1 METKYKTIPFD
12 VNRINE
18 EGVKVVTRNCQ
29 GARVICTDYC
39 GSGDKTLLAL
49 ICNGLYENVVQLYEN
64 GRFYPDKEDG
74 YDLFMIVPCK
84 YRRMT
89 NQELAWWLRDCPEEH
104 REWKYSGIERH
115 AFAYFDYC
123 DEDKDIQCDDNI
135 LIRRNGGAWEEPLI
149 ED

>member
-1 METKYKTIPFD
+1 METRYKTIPFD

-18 EGVKVVTRNCQ
+18 EGIKVVTRA
-29 GARVICTDYC
+29 GKKARVICTDHV
-39 GSGDKTLLAL
+39 GSGDESLVAL
-49 ICNGLYENVVQLYEN
+49 INEGTYERVVQLYKS
-64 GRFYPDKEDG
+64 GKFYCNKED
-74 YDLFMIVPCK
+74 YDDLFMIVPCK

-115 AFAYFDYC
+115 AFAYFDYY

-149 ED
+149 KD